1 MPVFGCRLTAQVSW
15 LGLSVYIHQMNR
27 VNTPYDYGHDD
38 SDLKFSQDESSIA
51 SSTALLPFVYSVK
64 CPKAKERWLTMTIVV
79 PPTIKGREFPKV
91 TETNSSC
98 FFMLSL
104 LSA

>member
-1 MPVFGCRLTAQVSW
+1 
-15 LGLSVYIHQMNR
+15 MNR

-79 PPTIKGREFPKV
+79 PPTIGGREFPKV

-98 FFMLSL
+98 FMLSL
-104 LSA
+104 LSAQLSRSGKVKTVCRRPTKELSG